1 MDDIQQYLPLILV
14 FVLCGTVHEFCHAWS
29 AFRLGDSTA
38 RDLGRMTL
46 NPLAHIDLF
55 GTVLVPMIT
64 LYGAGIPFGW
74 MKPVPVS
81 LMNLRR
87 PRRDSLLVS
96 LAGPY
101 SNLFMAFLGFI
112 ALLVLDSPPETL
124 GFWVLINLL
133 LAYLNLLPIP
143 PLDGSSIVDYLL
155 KNRTGKFHAQGYIGI
170 VFLVFMFA
178 VGFRWLSI
186 AARETCYFMLTYPAV
201 PVTIFAV
208 LTVLGGLFL
217 KISSGKPQVKKSTR
231 SMQIFKAAEAVGR
244 KLIHGSELDSKE
256 KRWLESLRNDKGDG
270 QALCSPV
277 SFGAE
282 NEFCDTCPNFNRCA
296 ARMVEMIDKEELP
309 Q

>member
-1 MDDIQQYLPLILV
+1 MDDILHYLPFFLV
-14 FVLCGTVHEFCHAWS
+14 FVLCGSVHEFCHAWS

-46 NPLAHIDLF
+46 NPLAHVDLM
-55 GTVLVPMIT
+55 GTVLVPVIT
-64 LYGAGIPFGW
+64 MYAAGIPFGW

-96 LAGPY
+96 LAGPF

-112 ALLVLDSPPETL
+112 ALLSIDSPPQAL
-124 GFWVLINLL
+124 RFWVLINLL

-155 KNRTGKFHAQGYIGI
+155 KSRTGRFHAQGYLGLI
-170 VFLVFMFA
+170 FLVFMFT

-186 AARETCYFMLTYPAV
+186 AALETYHFMLSVSFV
-201 PVTIFAV
+201 PVMIFVV
-208 LTVLGGLFL
+208 LFVLGGVFL
-217 KISSGKPQVKKSTR
+217 RISSSKPQKREITR
-231 SMQIFKAAEAVGR
+231 SMQIYRAAEALGR
-244 KLIHGSELDSKE
+244 KLARGAALDPRE
-256 KRWLESLRNDKGDG
+256 QRWLEGLRSDRGDG
-270 QALCSPV
+270 QTLCAPV

-282 NEFCDTCPNFNRCA
+282 NEFCDACPNFNRCA
-296 ARMVEMIDKEELP
+296 SRLVDMLENKEVP